1 MSGLFRKLTGLFSGE
16 MKLFLTKLYIYIY
29 GNYRYIDN
37 YSLLLI
43 TTTSYSLPFYQLV
56 ISLKYPSLTIELI
69 TRMLKMKIEKHAQYS
84 IPVSFSPFL

>member
-16 MKLFLTKLYIYIY
+16 MKLFLTKLYIY

-43 TTTSYSLPFYQLV
+43 ITTSYSLPFYQLV

-69 TRMLKMKIEKHAQYS
+69 TRMLKTKIEKHAQYS